1 VNYHN
6 GTVRSAVEPYHIVE
20 IAVAEPYH
28 NSEVG
33 DVAAG
38 VVAGCPGSFGQRWKP
53 AKLQLSL
60 RLEKGTQSYT
70 LVFFY
75 ELKKLEYQQIYI
87 FGFWF

>member
-1 VNYHN
+1 MFNL
-6 GTVRSAVEPYHIVE
+6 TVLLRVLLNPTILWPTITVLLQLTSAVELNDTVA

-53 AKLQLSL
+53 TK
-60 RLEKGTQSYT
+60 
-70 LVFFY
+70 
-75 ELKKLEYQQIYI
+75 
-87 FGFWF
+87 

>member
-1 VNYHN
+1 M
-6 GTVRSAVEPYHIVE
+6 GAVEPYYTVE

-60 RLEKGTQSYT
+60 GLEKGHFDMT
-70 LVFFY
+70 
-75 ELKKLEYQQIYI
+75 ELDL
-87 FGFWF
+87 GFL